1 MYEVTMEE
9 LTIFVALGFCCGV
22 FVSVFLSRFFEV
34 VHLHR
39 MVQETVIH
47 LIWMLAKMTEDIYF
61 LRQLKRSALEE
72 ADFTPEQVKR
82 FEETDDKFLTNWKD
96 TVILSLVSRSPRHFR
111 GMLPFKSWNQAISF
125 MNEAFRE
132 ERTK

>member
-9 LTIFVALGFCCGV
+9 LSVFVALGFCCGV
-22 FVSVFLSRFFEV
+22 FASVFLGRFFEV

-39 MVQETVIH
+39 MVRETTIH
-47 LIWMLAKMTEDIYF
+47 LIWMLAKMTEDIHF
-61 LRQLKRSALEE
+61 LRQLKRSAMEE
-72 ADFTPEQVKR
+72 AHFTPEQVKR

-96 TVILSLVSRSPRHFR
+96 TVILALVSRSPRHFR

-125 MNEAFRE
+125 MNEALRE

>member
-61 LRQLKRSALEE
+61 LRQLKRSAMEE
-72 ADFTPEQVKR
+72 ADFTPEQIKVY
-82 FEETDDKFLTNWKD
+82 EETDDKFLTNWKD
-96 TVILSLVSRSPRHFR
+96 TVIVSLVKRAPRHFKS
-111 GMLPFKSWNQAISF
+111 MLPFHDWNSATRF
-125 MNEAFRE
+125 LNNTLKGE
-132 ERTK
+132 